1 MTIINIIFNANK
13 PDSELPLY
21 LNFSSAN
28 SKIIPNG
35 ENFIYK
41 NNSALPKISMINSLS
56 SVI

>member
-21 LNFSSAN
+21 LNFSNAN

-35 ENFIYK
+35 EKYH
-41 NNSALPKISMINSLS
+41 L
-56 SVI
+56 